1 MLVFKKVVAAIFM
14 ILSIIAVVVLIIA
27 LFGSWV
33 VKGRLET
40 ITIDLLLAGENVI
53 ATTREGLDRVDEILA
68 TSHETVEEVDTGIKE
83 IGTGAKESDPLFAQI
98 LDSIGIDLKSGL
110 ENAAGAFSQIEANVV
125 AINDAVE
132 AIMEIPLL
140 NVESRFPSV
149 TKLQQVEDQMAQLR
163 QDVTALADE
172 VKNNRAEIIDGKVS
186 AVTDIT
192 TGLKDGLHTTRTD
205 LQEADANLAE
215 SSQSMAELRERIPGL
230 YTMITIVLNLLM
242 LLTIL
247 AFISLFLHA
256 WQYFKCAEDGLS
268 GLMPGECEKIAAAA

>member
-14 ILSIIAVVVLIIA
+14 ILSIIAVVVLIVA
-27 LFGSWV
+27 LFGSWLV
-33 VKGRLET
+33 RGRLET

-53 ATTREGLDRVDEILA
+53 AVTREGLDQVDEILA
-68 TSHETVEEVDTGIKE
+68 ASHGTVEEVDIRVKE
-83 IGTGAKESDPLFAQI
+83 IGTDVQESDPLFAQI

-110 ENAAGAFSQIEANVV
+110 ENASDRFSQIEANII
-125 AINDAVE
+125 AINDAVD

-163 QDVTALADE
+163 QDVTALAEE
-172 VKNNRAEIIDGKVS
+172 VKNNREEIIDGKIE
-186 AVTDIT
+186 AVTGIT

-205 LQEADANLAE
+205 LQDADERLSE
-215 SSQSMAELRERIPGL
+215 SSKSMAELRERIPGL
-230 YTMITIVLNLLM
+230 YTMITILLNLLF
-242 LLTIL
+242 LLAIL

-256 WQYFKCAEDGLS
+256 WQYFKCPADGLS
-268 GLMPGECEKIAAAA
+268 GLMPGECEQVPAAA